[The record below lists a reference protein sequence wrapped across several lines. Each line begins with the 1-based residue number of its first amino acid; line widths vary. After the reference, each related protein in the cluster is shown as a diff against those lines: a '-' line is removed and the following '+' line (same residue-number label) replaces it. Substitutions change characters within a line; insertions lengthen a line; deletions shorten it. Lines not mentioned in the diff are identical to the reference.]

1 MILQDRSTSVCFAF
15 CENLKMVQ
23 SGETQKTHLVVLTDP
38 WMILKT
44 LATISTLISSCFLGN
59 MGEYD
64 HYPHAKNRAS

>member
-38 WMILKT
+38 
-44 LATISTLISSCFLGN
+44 
-59 MGEYD
+59 
-64 HYPHAKNRAS
+64 